1 MNFFTYGSDVLLSP
15 ITRIF
20 NVCLSNGLFPS
31 RWSEGLIV
39 PLYKKGDVNVASNY
53 RGITLLSVFGKLYT
67 KLINNRL
74 NKWAECYEILIEA
87 QAGFRKSYSTV
98 DQIFALNGIIS
109 HILNTKKQL
118 CSVFVDFR
126 RAFDSVNRKCLWYKM
141 TKSGIRG
148 NMFNVITS
156 TVQITFIFI
165 DFRVCDFAFA
175 FKTQNAPC
183 VSRFKRVLF
192 SDRFQFA
199 F

>member
-1 MNFFTYGSDVLLSP
+1 MFNSLMPSLNIRSLPFVVFMGGFPSRLQNLSSGAIRPGGLLFTYGTDVLLSP

-39 PLYKKGDVNVASNY
+39 PLYKKGDVNVPSNY

-87 QAGFRKSYSTV
+87 QAGFRKLYSTV

-109 HILNTKKQL
+109 HILNTKKTTIF
-118 CSVFVDFR
+118 CVR
-126 RAFDSVNRKCLWYKM
+126 RFSA
-141 TKSGIRG
+141 GIR
-148 NMFNVITS
+148 FC
-156 TVQITFIFI
+156 Q
-165 DFRVCDFAFA
+165 
-175 FKTQNAPC
+175 
-183 VSRFKRVLF
+183 
-192 SDRFQFA
+192 
-199 F
+199 